1 MAEIQFIDQTFRDGQ
16 QSLWGMKMRAQH
28 MLPVA
33 ADLDAAGFSCIELT
47 GTTIHTVLVR
57 EFREDP
63 YESLSAVTQAMPHT
77 RLRGGLR
84 PDTAG
89 FTLQPNSV
97 IDLSVAVMAKHGID
111 SFWFFDCLFN
121 LDRMERVADVIG
133 ELGSE
138 VVPTVSFA
146 VSDVHTDEYFADK
159 VRHFAKWKHVDA
171 IEFADEARAVAF
183 EKYLKSGSGVAFS
196 KRHFR

>member
-33 ADLDAAGFSCIELT
+33 GDLDGAGFSCIELT

-63 YESLSAVTQAMPHT
+63 YESLSAVTQAMPRT
-77 RLRGGLR
+77 RLRGGMR

-97 IDLSVAVMAKHGID
+97 IDLPVSQPTSCAFGGPGLKTLYVTTARQKLSPEALAGQPLAG
-111 SFWFFDCLFN
+111 SLLA
-121 LDRMERVADVIG
+121 LDV
-133 ELGSE
+133 
-138 VVPTVSFA
+138 
-146 VSDVHTDEYFADK
+146 
-159 VRHFAKWKHVDA
+159 
-171 IEFADEARAVAF
+171 
-183 EKYLKSGSGVAFS
+183 GVAGLPEPAFAG
-196 KRHFR
+196 

>member
-97 IDLSVAVMAKHGID
+97 IACCPVSITSTCG
-111 SFWFFDCLFN
+111 SF
-121 LDRMERVADVIG
+121 
-133 ELGSE
+133 
-138 VVPTVSFA
+138 
-146 VSDVHTDEYFADK
+146 
-159 VRHFAKWKHVDA
+159 
-171 IEFADEARAVAF
+171 RA
-183 EKYLKSGSGVAFS
+183 
-196 KRHFR
+196 